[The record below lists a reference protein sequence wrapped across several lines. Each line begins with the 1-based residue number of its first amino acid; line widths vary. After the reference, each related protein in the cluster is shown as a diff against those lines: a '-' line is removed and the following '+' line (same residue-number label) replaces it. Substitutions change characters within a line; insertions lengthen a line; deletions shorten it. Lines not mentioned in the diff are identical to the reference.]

1 MSDVSGRRK
10 ARTSKPLTPPKPKHD
25 LLKHATELAKAVN
38 SKDALDANRLFTTE
52 KEIDIPKL
60 EQAIARCRRNIAL
73 QSRILDELEAEV
85 KEIKRDARKKKPA
98 KSKKQ
103 K

>member
-1 MSDVSGRRK
+1 MSEMNERRK
-10 ARTSKPLTPPKPKHD
+10 AKTSKPLVTPKLKHD